1 MIIAY
6 YSHRLPAHHD
16 MGSIR
21 ARAGERGPLWEDVPG
36 LYFKG
41 FLLREKGHFS
51 AIANNYSSLY
61 LWRQDDGFRD
71 FLVSGRYK
79 VVTDSFGR
87 ADIKTW
93 FALDA
98 RRGRGKYARFAYRQ
112 DVAIPLDADL
122 AAVFASEIAQNR
134 EVAARSGIVVAA
146 VGLDTQ
152 NWTFTRILLSEHE
165 PTGGETATSYEILYL
180 ARPLLETLPK
190 AEVL

>member
-16 MGSIR
+16 VGSIR
-21 ARAGERGPLWEDVPG
+21 ARARERGPLWEDVPG

-41 FLLREKGHFS
+41 FLLREKGHFG

-61 LWRQDDGFRD
+61 LWCQDDGFRD

-87 ADIKTW
+87 AHIKTW

-98 RRGRGKYARFAYRQ
+98 RRGRGQDARFAYRQ
-112 DVAIPLDADL
+112 DVAIPQDADL
-122 AAVFASEIAQNR
+122 TAVFASEIARNR
-134 EVAARSGIVVAA
+134 EVAARSGTVAAA
-146 VGLDTQ
+146 VGLDAQ
-152 NWTFTRILLSEHE
+152 NWTFTRIVLSEHE

-180 ARPLLETLPK
+180 ARPHLETLPK
-190 AEVL
+190 AGAL